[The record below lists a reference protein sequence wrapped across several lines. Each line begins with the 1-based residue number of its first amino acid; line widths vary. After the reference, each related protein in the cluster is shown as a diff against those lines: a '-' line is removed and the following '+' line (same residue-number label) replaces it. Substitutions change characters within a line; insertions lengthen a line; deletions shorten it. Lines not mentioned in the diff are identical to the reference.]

1 MAADNTTT
9 TTLLLL
15 ANPRALNTHAS
26 KQGDKQNHLCNNG
39 KQSKGIAK
47 SLRIGL
53 QQQQQQQQSSALWV
67 SLGLALGLGF
77 RPNIRVRV

>member
-15 ANPRALNTHAS
+15 ANPRALNTHAT

-39 KQSKGIAK
+39 KQSKGMAK

-53 QQQQQQQQSSALWV
+53 QQQQQQQSSELCV
-67 SLGLALGLGF
+67 SSGLALGLGLG
-77 RPNIRVRV
+77 PNIRVRV

>member
-1 MAADNTTT
+1 MAADNITT

-15 ANPRALNTHAS
+15 ANPRALNTHAR

-39 KQSKGIAK
+39 KQSKGMAK

-53 QQQQQQQQSSALWV
+53 AQQQQQSSALCV
-67 SLGLALGLGF
+67 SFGLALGLGF
-77 RPNIRVRV
+77 APNIRVRV

>member
-1 MAADNTTT
+1 MAADNITT

-53 QQQQQQQQSSALWV
+53 QQQQQQSSALWV